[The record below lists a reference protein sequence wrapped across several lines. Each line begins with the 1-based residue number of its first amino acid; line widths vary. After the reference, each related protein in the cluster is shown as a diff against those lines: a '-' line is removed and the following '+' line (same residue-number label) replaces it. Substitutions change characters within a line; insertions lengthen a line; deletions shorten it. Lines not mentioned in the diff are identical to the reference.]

1 MEKARIF
8 IEIYQGLLNKVVST
22 VDAEIYVLTDDSK
35 AKTFE
40 DLEQWEPVI
49 LVRNEEEFRHIAN
62 KIISKEI

>member
-35 AKTFE
+35 AKTLE
-40 DLEQWEPVI
+40 DIGKWEPVVLAI
-49 LVRNEEEFRHIAN
+49 NEQEFHHITK
-62 KIISKEI
+62 KIISR